1 MKPILKSKTLWVNVI
16 AILGI
21 ILNGLYGIGLDAET
35 QAVLVTSVLAL
46 ANIILRFFTS
56 QPIR

>member
-21 ILNGLYGIGLDAET
+21 ILNGLYGIDLDAET